1 MEKYKVAIY
10 LRISKEDKKNIESES
25 ITNQKLMLIDFVN
38 NKDDL
43 ELVSIKTDDGYS
55 GSNFERPA
63 FKEMIQDIK
72 NKKIN
77 CIVVKDFSRFG
88 RDFIEVGKY
97 LEQIFPIL
105 QVRFISIND
114 NYDSLEVNSDIFD
127 LMIPFKN
134 LINDSYLRDISLKIR
149 SSFDIKRKNGEFI
162 GSFATYGYL
171 KDP

>member
-134 LINDSYLRDISLKIR
+134 LINDLYLRDISLKIR

>member
-43 ELVSIKTDDGYS
+43 ELVSIKIDDGYS

-88 RDFIEVGKY
+88 RDFIEVGRY

-134 LINDSYLRDISLKIR
+134 LINDLYLRDISLKIR